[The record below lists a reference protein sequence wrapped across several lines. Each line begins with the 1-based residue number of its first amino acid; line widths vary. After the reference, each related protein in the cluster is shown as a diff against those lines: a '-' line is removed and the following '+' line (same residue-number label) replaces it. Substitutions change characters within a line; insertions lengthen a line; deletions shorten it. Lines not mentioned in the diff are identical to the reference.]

1 MDYISTRGGRPVSA
15 AQAIVSGLAPDGGLY
30 VPQSLPSFSLDE
42 IASLA
47 KLGYTGRAVEVL
59 SRFLTD
65 FTRGELTEYV
75 GRAYAKSKFLP
86 EAVAPVVPLGGDGA
100 YILELFHG
108 PTCAFKDFALQLLP
122 LLLTASLKKTG
133 VDKTVVILV
142 ATSGDTGK
150 AALEGFAGV
159 PAAQAASSAAR

>member
-1 MDYISTRGGRPVSA
+1 MCADRVHLKGIFLWIISARAAAGRFRRHRRSCRA
-15 AQAIVSGLAPDGGLY
+15 LRRTAGFTSR
-30 VPQSLPSFSLDE
+30 QSLPSFSLDE

-108 PTCAFKDFALQLLP
+108 RPAP
-122 LLLTASLKKTG
+122 LRISR
-133 VDKTVVILV
+133 
-142 ATSGDTGK
+142 
-150 AALEGFAGV
+150 
-159 PAAQAASSAAR
+159 SSFCRFC